1 MSVALSM
8 MSASESH
15 DQTTRGFEMTGLGA
29 ALYGGFFALAALWL
43 FMTSDAGNGGSDDQG
58 QSPVR
63 SNSTNTP
70 ANAESFS
77 PDLVSHS
84 SLK

>member
-1 MSVALSM
+1 MSVTK
-8 MSASESH
+8 SH

-43 FMTSDAGNGGSDDQG
+43 FMTSDAGSDDQG
-58 QSPVR
+58 QSPER

-77 PDLVSHS
+77 PDWVSHS